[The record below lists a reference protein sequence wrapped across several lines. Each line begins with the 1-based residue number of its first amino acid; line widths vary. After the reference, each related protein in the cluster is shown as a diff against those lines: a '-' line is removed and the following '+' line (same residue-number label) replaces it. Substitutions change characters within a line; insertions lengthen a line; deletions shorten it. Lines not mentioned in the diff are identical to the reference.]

1 MLQKGL
7 KNIPGKG
14 TATGVFTTDNR
25 PCIAPCDT
33 KPRDQ
38 APPQPATKED
48 EAAIEAYINPDLAGE
63 KAVEQ
68 ELKGDQEESSG
79 GGSGKGKAE
88 EGTDAGSPEATCSMT
103 LKSEKFV
110 NLKTGEKMRIEC
122 PSVCKDMTEA
132 AVYGP
137 APADEKLQLEEAQD
151 DKTSICRAAIHQG
164 RINQDG
170 GDVFAIIESGRET

>member
-68 ELKGDQEESSG
+68 ELKGDEEESGGGGGGGGG
-79 GGSGKGKAE
+79 GGSGSSKGKAAE
-88 EGTDAGSPEATCSMT
+88 ESTDAGSPEATCSMT
-103 LKSEKFV
+103 LKSDKFV

-132 AVYGP
+132 AV
-137 APADEKLQLEEAQD
+137 
-151 DKTSICRAAIHQG
+151 
-164 RINQDG
+164 
-170 GDVFAIIESGRET
+170 

>member
-68 ELKGDQEESSG
+68 ELKEDEEGGGGSG
-79 GGSGKGKAE
+79 GGGGGGGGKGKAE

-132 AVYGP
+132 AV
-137 APADEKLQLEEAQD
+137 
-151 DKTSICRAAIHQG
+151 
-164 RINQDG
+164 
-170 GDVFAIIESGRET
+170 